1 MEYGIKERL
10 EQFIENQGVSVS
22 RFESTCGLGNGYV
35 RKIKSSIGSEK
46 LVDILRIY
54 PKLDLYWLL
63 TGTSLNDNQRVNQQV
78 TGDGN
83 TQVAGNGN
91 QVGIA
96 NEAIIVLKN
105 QLEVKDGQI
114 ERLLNLLEKK

>member
-10 EQFIENQGVSVS
+10 EKFIENQGVSVS
-22 RFESTCGLGNGYV
+22 KFEASCGLGNGYV
-35 RKIKSSIGSEK
+35 RKIRSGIGSEK
-46 LVDILRIY
+46 LADILRVY
-54 PKLDLYWLL
+54 PNLDLYWLV
-63 TGTSLNDNQRVNQQV
+63 TGSDSGGQKVNQQV
-78 TGDGN
+78 SGDGN

-96 NEAIIVLKN
+96 GEAISTLRN

-114 ERLLNLLEKK
+114 DRLLNLLEKSK